1 MDKSIFD
8 RPENFTNRELSWLEF
23 NQRILG
29 EARDRKNPL
38 FERMKFLSITASN
51 LDEFFMVRIASLKD
65 MVNAGYKKKD
75 IAGMTPQEQ
84 LGALNEK
91 THAFCEKQYT
101 TYNRSLL
108 PKLSEAGLE
117 IVTFN
122 SLSEKE
128 EEFLEEYFHKNV
140 YPVLTPMAIDSS
152 RPFPL
157 IQNKTLNIAAL
168 IKSRG
173 EDKKE
178 KKDYDIATVQVP
190 SVLPRVIV
198 LPQKDGGKRKCRV
211 ILLEN
216 VIEHY
221 LDVLFLNHEI
231 ICSAPYRIMRNA
243 DLSIDEDDAED
254 LLKEIEKQAA
264 KRDLEMPVLIQ
275 VNIAKEE
282 SKHGFEVEEID
293 EVFSN
298 LKDYPHVKVRGLMMM
313 APHIESSETEKY
325 FKMTQELL
333 QRLQKEYPMYQLD
346 QLSMGMSND
355 YHEALNH
362 GSTMIRVGS
371 ALFK

>member
-1 MDKSIFD
+1 MIVNEEAVKKILEEVKPAKLVAATKYVDVKEIEKLEKLGVTCFG
-8 RPENFTNRELSWLEF
+8 ENRV
-23 NQRILG
+23 Q
-29 EARDRKNPL
+29 A
-38 FERMKFLSITASN
+38 
-51 LDEFFMVRIASLKD
+51 
-65 MVNAGYKKKD
+65 
-75 IAGMTPQEQ
+75 
-84 LGALNEK
+84 
-91 THAFCEKQYT
+91 
-101 TYNRSLL
+101 
-108 PKLSEAGLE
+108 
-117 IVTFN
+117 
-122 SLSEKE
+122 
-128 EEFLEEYFHKNV
+128 FLEKYENYHGNGEFQFIGTLQTNKV
-140 YPVLTPMAIDSS
+140 KYIIDKVT
-152 RPFPL
+152 L
-157 IQNKTLNIAAL
+157 IHAVDRY
-168 IKSRG
+168 S
-173 EDKKE
+173 
-178 KKDYDIATVQVP
+178 
-190 SVLPRVIV
+190 
-198 LPQKDGGKRKCRV
+198 
-211 ILLEN
+211 
-216 VIEHY
+216 
-221 LDVLFLNHEI
+221 
-231 ICSAPYRIMRNA
+231 
-243 DLSIDEDDAED
+243 